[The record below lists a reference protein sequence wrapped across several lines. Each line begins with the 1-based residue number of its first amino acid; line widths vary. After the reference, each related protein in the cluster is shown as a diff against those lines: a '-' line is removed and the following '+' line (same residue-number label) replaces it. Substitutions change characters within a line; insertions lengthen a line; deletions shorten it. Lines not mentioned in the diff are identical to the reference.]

1 MAPRALKDGA
11 RPRLQSGAS
20 GRPFNSTVRRMSAVI
35 THRVVEVLVG
45 LALLGFS
52 AYEIYTGEAKGAW
65 RSYYRSEEPW
75 WYWTSILLQL
85 AITAAFLF
93 GYTAWRK

>member
-1 MAPRALKDGA
+1 MITA
-11 RPRLQSGAS
+11 
-20 GRPFNSTVRRMSAVI
+20 T

-52 AYEIYTGEAKGAW
+52 AYEIYTGEARGAW

-75 WYWTSILLQL
+75 WYWTSVLLQL
-85 AITAAFLF
+85 GIAAAFLF